1 MCSLPAVP
9 DRGVQLRAVAFDF
22 SEGNARIHRL
32 HSPLA
37 RLKGTSDSE
46 EHPSGRTVRDLDSV
60 LQKDSDKTTIVRM
73 EEVFTGPRCPLAVPS
88 SVHHSRT
95 GKFILDAMQT

>member
-37 RLKGTSDSE
+37 RLKEVAWGEDRRLPPVLCRVHDGRADTS
-46 EHPSGRTVRDLDSV
+46 P
-60 LQKDSDKTTIVRM
+60 
-73 EEVFTGPRCPLAVPS
+73 TGMARL
-88 SVHHSRT
+88 
-95 GKFILDAMQT
+95 